1 MEGFPIMIGIGNGGP
16 LCQEWTK
23 ESVRSVRSETERNVT
38 LVAAARRPR
47 GVTAKTP
54 PAKSASPAGAQAT
67 AEMVAVVTGEVVGRD
82 ALRAAVAVTGA
93 AIVVRELAGELVVK
107 MVVEV
112 AAAMVK
118 TTVRAAIGAV
128 AVACGTIVPTHA
140 GKASARTGW
149 RRRSWSRICPRTWR
163 SRIWIRRSFR
173 I

>member
-1 MEGFPIMIGIGNGGP
+1 MIGIGNGGP

-23 ESVRSVRSETERNVT
+23 ESGRSVRSETERSVT

-47 GVTAKTP
+47 GVTAKAP
-54 PAKSASPAGAQAT
+54 PAKSTTPAGAQAT
-67 AEMVAVVTGEVVGRD
+67 AEMVAVVTGAVVGRD
-82 ALRAAVAVTGA
+82 APRAGAAVTGA

-128 AVACGTIVPTHA
+128 AVACGTIVLTHG

-149 RRRSWSRICPRTWR
+149 RRRS
-163 SRIWIRRSFR
+163 
-173 I
+173 